1 MGASAETTVPYADYV
16 RLHVLAEDDTQA
28 AQNLK
33 IRVRDAIIQDVLALF
48 EDCASSEE
56 AWAAAC
62 DNIGL
67 IEKWAQ
73 SAASENGYTGKVTAE
88 ADLFEYEARQY
99 GNQTVP
105 AGEYRSVRISI
116 GAGEGQNWWC
126 VLYPGLCLPEDYV
139 PGMKVEFYSSIL
151 RWLESLFG
159 GNENG

>member
-1 MGASAETTVPYADYV
+1 MPYGDFV
-16 RLHVLAEDDTQA
+16 RLHVFAEDDTQA
-28 AQNLK
+28 AQDLK
-33 IRVRDAIIQDVLALF
+33 IRVRDAIVKDVIALF
-48 EDCASSEE
+48 EDCESSEE
-56 AWAAAC
+56 AWITAC
-62 DNIGL
+62 DNIER

-73 SAASENGYTGKVTAE
+73 SAAIENGYTGNVTAQ
-88 ADLFEYEARQY
+88 ADLFEYDARQY
-99 GNQTVP
+99 GDMTLP

-116 GAGEGQNWWC
+116 GSGEGKNWWC